1 MNKQHQIIEL
11 FEEFLKARGIR
22 LPSSDAEMIAEDALE
37 GNEAVIYGMD
47 YGELYDGITAILED
61 GITVTMEG

>member
-1 MNKQHQIIEL
+1 MRKQDEIIEL

-22 LPSSDAEMIAEDALE
+22 LPSSDAEMVADDAVE
-37 GNEAVIYGMD
+37 GNEAVIYGTD

-61 GITVTMEG
+61 